1 MKAMRSFTERM
12 SDNINRAISQE
23 LGDRN
28 VHKSEIAA
36 GKASLVC
43 QSQHNENGSTCI
55 FSLEKDGDTSKI
67 VEVVFGLKD
76 YRIIRYSRKKNP
88 KDAIPIMG
96 ASSKIIATSEKIIA
110 ASTPAIV
117 TEAMSREDLEIE
129 IEADRL
135 ERIRIEQEKE
145 WIKKNK

>member
-12 SDNINRAISQE
+12 SDNINRAVTQEIS
-23 LGDRN
+23 DRN
-28 VHKSEIAA
+28 VHKSEIVA
-36 GKASLVC
+36 GRASLIC
-43 QSQHNENGSTCI
+43 KSQHNENGSTCT
-55 FSLEKDGDTSKI
+55 FFLEKDGNKSKI
-67 VEVVFGLKD
+67 IEVVFGIKD

-88 KDAIPIMG
+88 KDAIPITGM
-96 ASSKIIATSEKIIA
+96 SNKIIATSEKIIA
-110 ASTPAIV
+110 TSTPAIV

-145 WIKKNK
+145 WLRKKK